1 MYQKYIEIVAQEVY
15 IYIYIHSISIMAF
28 DKLLRV
34 KSIAQ
39 SDAPKPDVLGFMAPK

>member
-1 MYQKYIEIVAQEVY
+1 MYQKYIEIVAQEV
-15 IYIYIHSISIMAF
+15 YIYIHSISIMAF

>member
-1 MYQKYIEIVAQEVY
+1 MYQQYIEIVAQEV
-15 IYIYIHSISIMAF
+15 YIHSISIMAF